1 MCHVSYWHI
10 FASKIRLMKKR
21 TTEEIE
27 RLSLSQYKGIVK
39 LPIVVVLDN
48 VRSQHNI
55 GSVFRTSDAFM
66 IESIH
71 LCGITATPPNREI
84 HKTALG
90 ATESVD
96 WKYFPSTLD
105 SIVYLKSSGY
115 KIIAIEQAEESIN
128 IQDYQPVN
136 SEKIAVIFGNEVS
149 GISDEVM
156 EIAEACLEIPQYGTK
171 HSLNVSVSAGIVLW
185 EIVKKLKNLNLFNA

>member
-1 MCHVSYWHI
+1 
-10 FASKIRLMKKR
+10 MKKR

-27 RLSLSQYKGIVK
+27 RLSLSQYKGITK
-39 LPIVVVLDN
+39 LPLVVVLDN

-71 LCGITATPPNREI
+71 LCGITATPPNRDI

-90 ATESVD
+90 ATESVA
-96 WKYFPSTLD
+96 WQYFETTFD
-105 SIVYLKSSGY
+105 SISHLRLLGF
-115 KIIAIEQAEESIN
+115 KIIAIEQAVDSIAV
-128 IQDYQPVN
+128 QDFHYN
-136 SEKIAVIFGNEVS
+136 KEEKIAVIFGNEVN

-156 EIAEACLEIPQYGTK
+156 EEVDMCLEIPQFGTK
-171 HSLNVSVSAGIVLW
+171 HSLNVSVTAGIVLW
-185 EIVKKLKNLNLFNA
+185 ELIKKTDEIKLN

>member
-1 MCHVSYWHI
+1 
-10 FASKIRLMKKR
+10 MKKR
-21 TTEEIE
+21 ATEELE
-27 RLSLSQYKGIVK
+27 RLSLSQYKGITK

-96 WKYFPSTLD
+96 WKYFESTLE
-105 SIVYLKSSGY
+105 SINYLKAQGF
-115 KIIAIEQAEESIN
+115 KIIAVEQAEGSIN
-128 IQDYQPVN
+128 VQDFQAEI
-136 SEKIAVIFGNEVS
+136 SQKLAVIFGNEVN
-149 GISDEVM
+149 GIGDEVM
-156 EIAEACLEIPQYGTK
+156 AVAEMCLEIPQYGTK

-185 EIVKKLKNLNLFNA
+185 EIVKTLKNSNLFST

>member
-1 MCHVSYWHI
+1 
-10 FASKIRLMKKR
+10 MKKR
-21 TTEEIE
+21 TTEELE
-27 RLSLSQYKGIVK
+27 RLSLSQYKGITK

-66 IESIH
+66 IESIY

-96 WKYFPSTLD
+96 WKYFESTLD
-105 SIVYLKSSGY
+105 SIKYLKAQGFI
-115 KIIAIEQAEESIN
+115 IIAVEQAEGSIN
-128 IQDYQPVN
+128 VQDFQVEF
-136 SEKIAVIFGNEVS
+136 SQKLAVIFGNEVN

-156 EIAEACLEIPQYGTK
+156 DVAEVCLEIPQYGTK

-185 EIVKKLKNLNLFNA
+185 EIVKTLKNSNLFIT